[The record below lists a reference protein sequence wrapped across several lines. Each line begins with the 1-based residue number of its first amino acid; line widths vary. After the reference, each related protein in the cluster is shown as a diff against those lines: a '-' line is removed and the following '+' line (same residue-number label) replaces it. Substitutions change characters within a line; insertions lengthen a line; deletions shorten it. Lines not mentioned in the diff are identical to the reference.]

1 MKLTSTLSPIAALSL
16 TTVAFAQSAGM
27 GGMEMKD
34 KESKDCMD
42 MKGMDPQKC
51 KDMMKGMNS
60 KQTTRNARPTAHVA
74 NAVVK
79 SADIAQGKVTLSH
92 GPVKS
97 LEWPAMTMGFVVKEK
112 GLFDKL
118 KVGKKVKVE
127 FVQDGNAYVVT
138 AIK

>member
-118 KVGKKVKVE
+118 TVGKKVKVE